1 MSTTHC
7 LGFSR
12 IGPHREMKQAVE
24 QYWKGDITKEVLIQQ
39 GKLLRAKT
47 WQLQADAELDYITV
61 GDFSWYDHVLDM
73 SMMLGVIPSRF
84 IDTENNVNL
93 DTLFRMARGRAPT
106 GKDAPA
112 CEMTK
117 WFDTN
122 YHYIVPEFSNNQ
134 KFELRPD
141 KLLEEINEAKQLGY
155 KVKPVVLGPLSFL
168 WLGKLKGDSGNK
180 CDLIHGLIQAYRAL
194 LLLLAEHNIEWVQ
207 IDEPILVL
215 DLPVEWQALFEKTYN
230 LLQNIPIKKLLT
242 TYFGGLED
250 NLRFVCELPVD
261 GLHIDVI
268 KKPEQLALVAD
279 ALSDYKIL
287 SVGIIDGRN
296 IWRAD
301 LNQTLNTL
309 EKIQQKLD
317 DRLWVSSSCSLLH
330 VPVDLDLEQ
339 KLDTEIKS
347 WLAFGKQKIHEIA
360 LLGKA
365 LTKGRASI
373 DAELKENEQ
382 VMQQK
387 QHSTKI
393 NHPDVKE
400 RVKSIKPYMVERAH
414 SYKTRAASQKA
425 VLGLPLFP
433 TTTIGSFPQTKSI
446 RQIRR
451 DFKSDKIS
459 SENYEKQIKAEID
472 HVIEKQTAIGLDV
485 LVHGEAERNDMV
497 EYFGEQLEGFAF
509 TQNGWVQSYG
519 SRCVKPPIIYG
530 DVYRAHPMTVEWI
543 TYAQSKTQ
551 QCVKGMLTGP
561 VTILCWSFPRNDQS
575 RELTATQIA
584 FALRDEVVDLEK
596 AGIRII
602 QIDEP
607 AFREGLPL
615 RSAEQDAYLKWAVKV
630 FRLASCGVK
639 DETQIHT
646 HMCYSEFNDLIASI
660 ADLDA
665 DVITIESSRSQMELL
680 EAFENFEYP
689 NEIGPGVYDIHSPIV
704 PTTESIVSLLH
715 KAMQYIPGNR
725 LWVNPDC
732 GLKTRDWPE
741 VEESLRNMV
750 AAAKQLRTTL

>member
-24 QYWKGDITKEVLIQQ
+24 QYWKGDITQEVLIQQ
-39 GKLLRAKT
+39 GKMLRAKT
-47 WQLQADAELDYITV
+47 WQLQADAELDYVTV

-73 SMMLGVIPSRF
+73 SIMLGVIPPRF
-84 IDTENNVNL
+84 NDTEDSVNL

-122 YHYIVPEFSNNQ
+122 YHYIVPEFSNDQ
-134 KFELRPD
+134 QFKLRPD

-155 KVKPVVLGPLSFL
+155 QVKPVILGPLSFL
-168 WLGKLKGDSGNK
+168 WLGKLKGDSGDK
-180 CDLIHGLIQAYRAL
+180 LELIHKLIHTYRAL
-194 LLLLAEHNIEWVQ
+194 LLLLAEHDIEWVQ

-230 LLQNIPIKKLLT
+230 LLNNIPIKKLLT

-250 NLRFVCELPVD
+250 NLSFVCELPVD

-279 ALSDYKIL
+279 ILSDYKIL

-301 LNQTLNTL
+301 LNQVLNTL
-309 EKIQQKLD
+309 EKIKQKID

-339 KLDTEIKS
+339 KLDAEIKS

-387 QHSTKI
+387 RQSTKI
-393 NHPDVKE
+393 HHPDVKD
-400 RVKSIKPYMVERAH
+400 RVKSIKPCMAEREHA
-414 SYKTRAASQKA
+414 YKTRAAAQKTI
-425 VLGLPLFP
+425 LELPLFP

-446 RQIRR
+446 RQVRR
-451 DFKSDKIS
+451 DFKSAKIS

-530 DVYRAHPMTVEWI
+530 DVYRSHPITVEWI

-551 QCVKGMLTGP
+551 QFVKGMLTGP
-561 VTILCWSFPRNDQS
+561 VTILCWSFPRNDQP

-584 FALRDEVVDLEK
+584 LALRDEVVDLEK

-615 RSAEQDAYLKWAVKV
+615 RSAEQDVYLKWAVKA

-680 EAFENFEYP
+680 EAFEDFEYP

-750 AAAKQLRTTL
+750 AAAKQLRTTT